1 MKNRIASVFICVA
14 LILTILTSSASATSM
29 QIKVPVGAER
39 TQTIALTSED
49 HVTIKFTT
57 LGQQDESQIDFWITG
72 PNGDLSDSFS
82 STGSFDYRFVCQ
94 SDGNYVL
101 HFSNL
106 GFLEEKNVY
115 LDYEIDHYIFG
126 MPQMFFM
133 TIIIAIVCVAAVA
146 VFILMGRRPY

>member
-1 MKNRIASVFICVA
+1 
-14 LILTILTSSASATSM
+14 M
-29 QIKVPVGAER
+29 QIKVPAGAER
-39 TQTIALTSED
+39 TQTVALTSED

-57 LGQQDESQIDFWITG
+57 LGQQEESQIIFWITG
-72 PNGDLSDSFS
+72 PSGNMSDSFS
-82 STGSFDYRFVCQ
+82 STGSFDYRFICQ

-101 HFSNL
+101 HFSNS